1 MWLVTYMRP
10 MHKGA
15 TMSKL
20 WAVLTIS
27 ALTQMAFLPVA
38 FAQSQAAPI
47 NPQQSDKPTIV
58 LPNGTKDT
66 EYDLHFGFPDH
77 SGPFSA
83 MLVVIPKAELEEF
96 NKPGGARHLD
106 RVARAEAGAVLA
118 VKIMATGLQPDA
130 NGVAKVTSDVQV
142 LLPSGEIYGKSD
154 YKDLPVWLGPAG
166 KGVYDNR
173 DRVVLLRFE
182 PTDPPGIYT
191 IKAVVHDRFA
201 QRDIPLQ
208 ATVELLPPRT
218 PAQTAP
224 AVSAPDPATV
234 APAAGTQP
242 TTAADNA
249 QPADAKPAVK
259 AKKHRKR
266 RH

>member
-1 MWLVTYMRP
+1 MRP

-15 TMSKL
+15 TMNKL

-27 ALTQMAFLPVA
+27 VLALTAFILPA
-38 FAQSQAAPI
+38 AAQTAASSAAPI
-47 NPQQSDKPTIV
+47 DPQQGEKPAV
-58 LPNGTKDT
+58 LIPNKTTTT
-66 EYDLHFGFPDH
+66 EYDLHFGFPDRN
-77 SGPFSA
+77 GPFSA

-118 VKIMATGLQPDA
+118 VKIMATGLQADT

-142 LLPSGEIYGKSD
+142 LAPSGEIYGKSD

-182 PTDPPGIYT
+182 PTDPPGVYT
-191 IKAVVHDRFA
+191 IKAVVHDRFG

-208 ATVELLPPRT
+208 ATVELLPPRK
-218 PAQTAP
+218 PAQMAP
-224 AVSAPDPATV
+224 AVTAPDPATV
-234 APAAGTQP
+234 APATGTQP
-242 TTAADNA
+242 ATAADNA